1 MVGAFVLA
9 QSRGGE
15 GVSAPGEEISPSSA
29 RTTPRSALCV
39 FLQLFLYSITSKAWR
54 SLVPVRE
61 GFISVYTGPLRT
73 GRAPGPAVL
82 CQHGKAEL
90 GCVLRGSPHSCC
102 VF

>member
-61 GFISVYTGPLRT
+61 GFKSVYT
-73 GRAPGPAVL
+73 RALEDRESSWPCRAVPTW
-82 CQHGKAEL
+82 QG
-90 GCVLRGSPHSCC
+90 
-102 VF
+102 